1 MSRAQN
7 VKIVAVGDGAVGKTC
22 LLIVYSKK
30 EFPTEYVPTVFE
42 NYTCH
47 VPVNDKRVAISLW
60 DTAGQEEY
68 EKLRPL
74 SYPNTD
80 VFLVCFSVDNHL
92 SLENVDTKWVAE
104 LKHHVSNPQILLVG
118 TKADVSPRQV
128 TTAEGE
134 EMKKKIGAF
143 AYMECSAKQSRD
155 SVTKIFETAIKFVLF
170 PAKPKKGACTI
181 L

>member
-1 MSRAQN
+1 MSQN

-30 EFPTEYVPTVFE
+30 EFPNEYVPTVFE

-80 VFLVCFSVDNHL
+80 VFLVCFSVDNHK
-92 SLENVDTKWVAE
+92 SLENVTTKWVPE
-104 LKHHVSNPQILLVG
+104 LKHHVNNPQILLVG
-118 TKADVSPRQV
+118 TKADCVPRQV
-128 TTAEGE
+128 TSAEGE
-134 EMKKKIGAF
+134 DTRKAIGAF
-143 AYMECSAKQSRD
+143 AYLECSAKQSRE
-155 SVTKIFETAIKFVLF
+155 SVTKVFEAAIKFVLF
-170 PAKPKKGACTI
+170 PTKPKRSGGCT
-181 L
+181 LL